1 MVKVIVAG
9 GRDFSNYALCKNA
22 LDKLYPTTDF
32 DVVSG
37 KARGAD
43 TLGER
48 YAKEHGRCIHE
59 FPADWD
65 TYGKR
70 AGYLRNSD
78 MADFADVLVAFW
90 DGSSKGTKHMIDLAR
105 RKGLVVHVVRY

>member
-1 MVKVIVAG
+1 MKVIIAG
-9 GRDFSNYALCKNA
+9 GREFNNYALLKNT
-22 LDKLYPTTDF
+22 LDKLLKEDF

-43 TLGER
+43 SCGER
-48 YAKEHGRCIHE
+48 YAIHHGKRVHE

-70 AGYLRNSD
+70 AGYLRNAE
-78 MADFADVLVAFW
+78 MADFADILVAFW
-90 DGSSKGTKHMIDLAR
+90 DGVSRGTKHMINLAKK
-105 RKGLVVHVVRY
+105 KGLKVYVVRY